1 MEGIITV
8 SKRHSELSFHVSEV
22 YQKLILDSLIQSMRQ
37 YELTSKQEITTFNF
51 QSCWVLMRFKK
62 KIHFQYSKTFEKMKA
77 ISRYYRKSVMKTITI
92 QQYSLALIKLC

>member
-62 KIHFQYSKTFEKMKA
+62 KNPFSVFEN
-77 ISRYYRKSVMKTITI
+77 I
-92 QQYSLALIKLC
+92 